1 MGKMYRT
8 SVYVP
13 MPDGSGKRKTV
24 RAESQKELNKKV
36 LELKASIIR
45 GELLYSAAYFADWR
59 ERWFEDTKV
68 PLELS
73 QRTLEEYRRAIT
85 HLKRRFGGKTQI
97 KDIRLAEFQSFI
109 NELAVC
115 NPNTGAPAS
124 RKLIKDLIRVGN
136 GIFKYAAANGVS
148 GIINFFDAVMIPK
161 QATVTKRRRL
171 SEDEQSMILDSEH
184 SVKLPAMIMM
194 FSGLRLG
201 EVLALEWN
209 DVDFDT
215 STITVNKS
223 MVFEENKGKI
233 TSGGKTRNAT
243 RIVAI
248 PPVLVEYLK
257 QEKDKSKT
265 DLICVTANRKPHTK
279 SSWRRS
285 WDSYIIDLNLKYGY
299 DNKFNKNNPRIKA
312 SQLPLRIERFTAHY
326 LRHTYATLL
335 YLQGVDVVTAKQMMG
350 HADVS
355 TTINIYTDLANFNR
369 KSLSDDY
376 KQKLKNQY
384 KIDYSL

>member
-1 MGKMYRT
+1 MLTFY
-8 SVYVP
+8 
-13 MPDGSGKRKTV
+13 
-24 RAESQKELNKKV
+24 LN
-36 LELKASIIR
+36 LI
-45 GELLYSAAYFADWR
+45 DN
-59 ERWFEDTKV
+59 
-68 PLELS
+68 
-73 QRTLEEYRRAIT
+73 EE
-85 HLKRRFGGKTQI
+85 
-97 KDIRLAEFQSFI
+97 
-109 NELAVC
+109 
-115 NPNTGAPAS
+115 
-124 RKLIKDLIRVGN
+124 
-136 GIFKYAAANGVS
+136 
-148 GIINFFDAVMIPK
+148 
-161 QATVTKRRRL
+161 
-171 SEDEQSMILDSEH
+171 
-184 SVKLPAMIMM
+184 
-194 FSGLRLG
+194 
-201 EVLALEWN
+201 
-209 DVDFDT
+209 
-215 STITVNKS
+215 
-223 MVFEENKGKI
+223 
-233 TSGGKTRNAT
+233 
-243 RIVAI
+243 
-248 PPVLVEYLK
+248 
-257 QEKDKSKT
+257 DKSKT